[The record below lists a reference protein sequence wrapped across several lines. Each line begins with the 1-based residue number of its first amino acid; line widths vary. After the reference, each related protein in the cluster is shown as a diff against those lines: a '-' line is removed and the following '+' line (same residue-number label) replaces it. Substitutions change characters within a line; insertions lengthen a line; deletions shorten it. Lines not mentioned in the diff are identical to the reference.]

1 MRLCSL
7 VSLEMVYSI
16 NTYRSS
22 MTYYQAKRSC
32 ALFAAA
38 RVALKGPE
46 GPFAGWVFSGEQW
59 ESFNSEGEVDPLYSS
74 LERVS

>member
-1 MRLCSL
+1 
-7 VSLEMVYSI
+7 
-16 NTYRSS
+16 

-74 LERVS
+74 LERDS